1 MSSET
6 PHRINARTCNDQPM
20 IEDRSAA
27 QAHVLLTSL
36 YEHVIEVSQSITEA
50 ERRSQNAPIRPTAAR
65 HRRRHLIALR
75 KDLYEAHRLID
86 ELRRKFPSARDI
98 PWPTTNP
105 PEVPRPVGV
114 TRFVLP

>member
-1 MSSET
+1 MNSET
-6 PHRINARTCNDQPM
+6 QHRINASTCNDHPM

-27 QAHVLLTSL
+27 QARALLTSL
-36 YEHVIEVSQSITEA
+36 YEHVNEVSQSITET
-50 ERRSQNAPIRPTAAR
+50 ERRNQNAPVRPTAAR
-65 HRRRHLIALR
+65 HQRHHLIALR

-105 PEVPRPVGV
+105 PEAPAS
-114 TRFVLP
+114 VLPR